1 MSRSVRVAIL
11 CLLPL
16 TVPTGTQ
23 AAGPAT
29 RDAAAVAQTR
39 TPDFLFGRPPASIGI
54 RGEWVLARADSE
66 LFDFVSD
73 LLTLEKSDFNALGIG
88 IDFGIPVT
96 SRLDTLIGFAYSKT
110 SSMSNYRDLIDDL
123 GSEIVQTTQSSQVG
137 LSGSLELAIRP
148 RGRAIGQYA
157 WVPAAVTPY
166 VGVGGGFVRYSFE
179 QSGDFVDFVDNSIF
193 TATLSSSGWTPEG
206 HVFGGVDF
214 KVAPRI
220 LLTTELRYQW
230 ANTELQDDFVDFDA
244 IDLAGLRV
252 TGGLQFMF

>member
-1 MSRSVRVAIL
+1 MSQFVRVAIL
-11 CLLPL
+11 CFVPFLI
-16 TVPTGTQ
+16 PTGTQ
-23 AAGPAT
+23 AAGPEPEN
-29 RDAAAVAQTR
+29 AAVVAQNR

-73 LLTLEKSDFNALGIG
+73 LLTLKKSDFNALGIG

-96 SRLDTLIGFAYSKT
+96 SRLDTLFGFAYSQT
-110 SSMSNYRDLIDDL
+110 SSTSNYRDLIDDL
-123 GSEIVQTTQSSQVG
+123 GAEIVQTTESSQVG
-137 LSGSLELAIRP
+137 LSGSLELAILP

-157 WVPAAVTPY
+157 WVPSAVTPY
-166 VGVGGGFVRYSFE
+166 VGVGGGLVRYSF
-179 QSGDFVDFVDNSIF
+179 QQFGDFVDFVDDSIF
-193 TATLSSSGWTPEG
+193 TANLASSGWTPEG
-206 HVFGGVDF
+206 HVFGGVDIR
-214 KVAPRI
+214 VARRI

-230 ANTELQDDFVDFDA
+230 ANAELQDDFVDFDA